1 MLCYNTTMDLNALL
15 DNKIS
20 KITLRKKSKRM
31 RSKEQIFKSN
41 IRQAIRLIKTG
52 EYDERKKAHRILIA
66 LAHKNGYINRKDLSI
81 LKEI

>member
-1 MLCYNTTMDLNALL
+1 MDLNAFL
-15 DNKIS
+15 DRKIS
-20 KITLRKKSKRM
+20 KITLRKKHKRM

-52 EYDERKKAHRILIA
+52 EYNENNKAHRILIV
-66 LAHKNGYINRKDLSI
+66 LANKHGFINRKDLTI

>member
-1 MLCYNTTMDLNALL
+1 MDLNAYL
-15 DNKIS
+15 DSKIS
-20 KITLRKKSKRM
+20 KITLRKKSKRI

-52 EYDERKKAHRILIA
+52 EYNENKKAHRILIV
-66 LAHKNGYINRKDLSI
+66 LAHKHGYVDRKELTI